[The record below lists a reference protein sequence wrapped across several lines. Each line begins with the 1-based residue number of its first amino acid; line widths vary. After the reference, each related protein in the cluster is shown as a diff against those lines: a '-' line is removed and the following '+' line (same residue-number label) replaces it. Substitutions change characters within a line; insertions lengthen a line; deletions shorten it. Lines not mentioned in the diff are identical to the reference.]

1 MKIFILI
8 PAFNEE
14 RMIAQVIRQVRFYVD
29 EIIVIDDGST
39 DKTSE
44 IASREKVIVLKHL
57 INRGQGAALRT
68 GMDYVLTKFFSDDKT
83 DEEKIIVHFDSDGQ
97 HRAENIPEMVKPISE
112 GKVEATFGSRF
123 LLKNSSIPFGRKILL
138 KGAIFVNRL
147 FTKVKLTD
155 AHNGFRALSW
165 KAASLIRISQDR
177 MAHNS
182 EIVSQVNKY
191 NLKFQEVPI
200 TVFYTKYSRNK
211 GQKWYDSFKIIKDLL
226 TEKIVK

>member
-14 RMIAQVIRQVRFYVD
+14 RTIGQVIKEVRLYVD
-29 EIIVIDDGST
+29 EIVVIDDGST
-39 DKTSE
+39 DRTGE
-44 IASREKVIVLKHL
+44 IATQERVVVLKHL

-68 GMDYVLTKFFSDDKT
+68 GMDYVLTKFFSSDKT
-83 DEEKIIVHFDSDGQ
+83 GEEKIIVHFDSDGQ
-97 HRAENIPEMVKPISE
+97 HRAEDIPEMIKPILGDKAE
-112 GKVEATFGSRF
+112 ITFGSRF
-123 LLKNSSIPFGRKILL
+123 LFKNSPIPLGRKILL
-138 KGAIFVNRL
+138 KGAILINRF
-147 FTKVKLTD
+147 FTKIKLTD

-165 KAASLIRISQDR
+165 KAASLIRINQDR

-182 EIVSQVNKY
+182 EIVFQVNKY

-200 TVFYTKYSRNK
+200 IVFYTKYSRNK

-226 TEKIVK
+226 IEKIVK